1 MFTSIPSP
9 EISFIELGPLRVHFY
24 ALFILAG
31 IVAAVILAD
40 RRLVARG
47 AKSGLALD
55 IALWTVPFGVI
66 GARIFHVLT
75 HPNDYFF
82 EGADLTA
89 VFRIWEGGIAIYGGL
104 IGGALGAFV
113 GARAAGIKFWSFADA
128 VAPGILLAQALGRWG
143 NYFNQELFG
152 LPTDLPWGLEI
163 SADNPAY
170 PAGLPEG
177 VLFHPTF
184 IYESLWS
191 LAGVAALLL
200 LDKKF
205 ELRWGKLFGLY
216 LVYYSF
222 GRIWTESI
230 RIDPSEIILGLRIN
244 IWSALLGI
252 VVGLTIFFVQKHR
265 HTGLE
270 ISVLT
275 NKALEKSAKSESDG
289 LDSKDNS

>member
-31 IVAAVILAD
+31 IVAAVIIAD

-82 EGADLTA
+82 EGADFTA

-128 VAPGILLAQALGRWG
+128 VAPGVLLAQALGRWG

-163 SADNPAY
+163 SANNPAY

-191 LAGVAALLL
+191 LAGVAALLV

-275 NKALEKSAKSESDG
+275 NKALEKSAK
-289 LDSKDNS
+289 N